1 MIHRLLY
8 DPIESLVYMI
18 IRHQWG
24 CVLGKINNSNRADVL
39 TTTYFASIRHK
50 ISF

>member
-24 CVLGKINNSNRADVL
+24 CVLGKINNSNRADGSYDDL
-39 TTTYFASIRHK
+39 LCIN
-50 ISF
+50 